1 MQTAIWCFPL
11 LYDWMYSFSVWSVF
25 LYLFFCESGSVVF
38 LRSLCEIK
46 LPVNDW
52 STLLWYQSVTQS
64 RANYISK
71 CCSFFLLP
79 PPFGCIFV
87 GEKERT
93 TLITEAQRL
102 TLNPVPET
110 ETDLHNQWV
119 SCLII
124 IGAWLVCQRP
134 DPPAAHL
141 HHSPLINDPRH
152 MRTMFTCRT
161 PYRHIDW
168 ITVGIFSGT

>member
-1 MQTAIWCFPL
+1 ML
-11 LYDWMYSFSVWSVF
+11 SFTLWLNVFLFCLVCVF
-25 LYLFFCESGSVVF
+25 LYLFFCKSGSVVF

-52 STLLWYQSVTQS
+52 SALLCYQSVT
-64 RANYISK
+64 
-71 CCSFFLLP
+71 FFQRLNPEPTTLVNAAVFFFTSST
-79 PPFGCIFV
+79 FGCIFV

-134 DPPAAHL
+134 DPLAAHL

-152 MRTMFTCRT
+152 MRTVFTCRT
-161 PYRHIDW
+161 PYRHVDW